1 MESLLKDFRFG
12 ARILARS
19 PGITAAVILALA
31 LGIGANSAMF
41 SVADALLL
49 HPLRYSNP
57 ATLALIWDRDP
68 QGIRNA
74 SAANFLDWRAHT
86 TSFSELAAW
95 APTSYVLT
103 GLDRPEQAPGATVSA
118 NFFRTLG
125 VKPILGRTF
134 LPDEDGVQNPASASH
149 IAIISYRMWQESLGA
164 DPNVLGRTIRLNS
177 VPYAIVGVMPPE
189 FQFMS
194 TRHQLWVPISIERQN
209 REYHYLTVV
218 ARLKAPRDRAAL
230 EMAVLARAL
239 EKEYPKS
246 NKGWTIQV
254 DDFQEWLIRRSFR
267 TRLLLLFAAV
277 GLVLLIACTNVASLL
292 LARASARN
300 REIAVRMSV
309 GATRGRLTR
318 QLLTES
324 VLLSMIGGA
333 LGLALAWA
341 LIRAAPKL
349 VPPNA
354 IPAAAPIELSS
365 LVMLFTLAVSVVT
378 GLLFGIAP
386 AMAATRPDL
395 QETLKDSS
403 RGSTSGRGRQKFRHA
418 MVAAEV
424 AVAVML
430 LAGAG
435 LMIESLRKLTE
446 VDLGFDP
453 KNVLT
458 LRLFLPAAKYDAA
471 HALAFHRLA
480 LEKIAAL
487 PGVQSVSLASN
498 LPLASLTME
507 VPFDLE
513 SSPPREQ
520 GERPG
525 AGYATISA
533 GYLHTLGIPLKRG
546 RGFTAADN
554 EASPPVAIVNEAF
567 AERYFP
573 REDPVGKRILLN
585 RPILGK
591 HGFEETIHPE
601 IVGVAGNVKLSDLS
615 ANPEPV
621 VYVPHPQNLWTSV
634 AWFVVRTSTD
644 PAVLAGPIRR
654 EMMSLDREQPIDQVG
669 SMEQTFSSR
678 FAEPRFQTEL
688 MGTFAALALVLAV
701 VGIYGANACAVAQR
715 RHEIGVRMALG
726 ATPGIVLREMV
737 GQGMRLTA
745 IGIMAGVIGAV
756 ALASVLKS
764 VLVGVSATD
773 PATLIAVSAF
783 LSCIAAVA
791 CYIPARKATR
801 IDPAIALRQE

>member
-1 MESLLKDFRFG
+1 
-12 ARILARS
+12 
-19 PGITAAVILALA
+19 P
-31 LGIGANSAMF
+31 
-41 SVADALLL
+41 
-49 HPLRYSNP
+49 
-57 ATLALIWDRDP
+57 
-68 QGIRNA
+68 
-74 SAANFLDWRAHT
+74 
-86 TSFSELAAW
+86 
-95 APTSYVLT
+95 
-103 GLDRPEQAPGATVSA
+103 
-118 NFFRTLG
+118 
-125 VKPILGRTF
+125 
-134 LPDEDGVQNPASASH
+134 
-149 IAIISYRMWQESLGA
+149 
-164 DPNVLGRTIRLNS
+164 
-177 VPYAIVGVMPPE
+177 
-189 FQFMS
+189 
-194 TRHQLWVPISIERQN
+194 
-209 REYHYLTVV
+209 
-218 ARLKAPRDRAAL
+218 
-230 EMAVLARAL
+230 
-239 EKEYPKS
+239 
-246 NKGWTIQV
+246 
-254 DDFQEWLIRRSFR
+254 
-267 TRLLLLFAAV
+267 
-277 GLVLLIACTNVASLL
+277 
-292 LARASARN
+292 
-300 REIAVRMSV
+300 
-309 GATRGRLTR
+309 R

-567 AERYFP
+567 AER
-573 REDPVGKRILLN
+573 
-585 RPILGK
+585 
-591 HGFEETIHPE
+591 
-601 IVGVAGNVKLSDLS
+601 
-615 ANPEPV
+615 
-621 VYVPHPQNLWTSV
+621 
-634 AWFVVRTSTD
+634 
-644 PAVLAGPIRR
+644 
-654 EMMSLDREQPIDQVG
+654 
-669 SMEQTFSSR
+669 
-678 FAEPRFQTEL
+678 
-688 MGTFAALALVLAV
+688 
-701 VGIYGANACAVAQR
+701 
-715 RHEIGVRMALG
+715 
-726 ATPGIVLREMV
+726 
-737 GQGMRLTA
+737 
-745 IGIMAGVIGAV
+745 
-756 ALASVLKS
+756 
-764 VLVGVSATD
+764 
-773 PATLIAVSAF
+773 
-783 LSCIAAVA
+783 
-791 CYIPARKATR
+791 
-801 IDPAIALRQE
+801 